1 MSASLDKRGE
11 TVSAVR
17 AQGLFKVFG
26 RRASDAFRHLT
37 AGAGPEEVARR
48 FGVISAV
55 IDATFEVAPGEIFV
69 VMGLSGSGKSTLL
82 RMLNGLL
89 EPTAGHAYVAGQD
102 LAGLSA
108 AGLRRLRQQ
117 RMSMVFQHFALLP
130 HRTVLENAGYALR
143 VRGVDKPTRRD
154 KARQALSL
162 VGLEDWEDK
171 LPHELSGGMKQRVGL
186 ARALAAETDV
196 MLMDE
201 AFSALDPLIR
211 REMQDQLLTLQGSL
225 HKTIVFITH
234 DLNEAMRLGDRIA
247 MMRAGR
253 IVQIGTAK
261 EILQGPVNDYV
272 AQFVQDVDR
281 TRVLTASSVMQP
293 PRSVVTDTTGPRG
306 ALRVMRDEQVS
317 AAFVVS
323 RDHRLC
329 GVITDDAA
337 HGAVSAQDNRLPGPL
352 DKPATV
358 APDTVLA
365 DVFAPSAESRLPV
378 AVVDADQRLLG
389 VIPRATLL
397 SAMARMATPDSGPAA
412 RQGTAEHPAG
422 ARADGDPEPGRLDP
436 AANVV
441 EAVNHQRTVNQQRAV
456 EQPHP
461 EGAADRG

>member
-1 MSASLDKRGE
+1 
-11 TVSAVR
+11 
-17 AQGLFKVFG
+17 
-26 RRASDAFRHLT
+26 
-37 AGAGPEEVARR
+37 
-48 FGVISAV
+48 
-55 IDATFEVAPGEIFV
+55 
-69 VMGLSGSGKSTLL
+69 
-82 RMLNGLL
+82 
-89 EPTAGHAYVAGQD
+89 
-102 LAGLSA
+102 
-108 AGLRRLRQQ
+108 
-117 RMSMVFQHFALLP
+117 
-130 HRTVLENAGYALR
+130 
-143 VRGVDKPTRRD
+143 
-154 KARQALSL
+154 
-162 VGLEDWEDK
+162 
-171 LPHELSGGMKQRVGL
+171 MKQRVGL